1 MWRAR
6 VCETSRVRDL
16 PDTLKVLLVTNA
28 VNSLG
33 AGLVLPFL
41 WLYLTEVRGFSEW
54 VPATVLAVQA
64 MTAVLGGLVWGAL
77 LDVLPRRAVLLVV
90 MLVAALGSAL
100 FAVSSSS
107 TTAVVAG
114 VVYGLGVSGVGA
126 SLRVMY
132 ASTARTPKER
142 ALVFQVDFGVF
153 NAMAGLGVLVGG
165 FVTTLPFGDAID
177 RYSLLYLSDAVTF
190 VLTGVAVFVLIRGHE
205 PHRVKNTSNADR
217 PSYRSVLL
225 DARLTALYLTLVI
238 LLIVSVGQIRSGL
251 PAFLTAHAGLSPL
264 GFSVAFA
271 LNIAAA
277 VVVQFLVV
285 PHLRVVRRSRLLTAG
300 AVASLMAW
308 TVVAATPFVGTGPAL
323 AMAVLATVLLA
334 IGETLAVPITNTLVN
349 ELVLSDARGRA
360 NALLSICVSTSSVI
374 APIIAGALLTAWDG
388 LGMIAVMIG
397 ASMLAA
403 ILTLKTARMIPIAVD
418 RSGSV
423 DEVVKT

>member
-1 MWRAR
+1 M
-6 VCETSRVRDL
+6 
-16 PDTLKVLLVTNA
+16 LLVTNA

>member
-1 MWRAR
+1 M
-6 VCETSRVRDL
+6 RDL